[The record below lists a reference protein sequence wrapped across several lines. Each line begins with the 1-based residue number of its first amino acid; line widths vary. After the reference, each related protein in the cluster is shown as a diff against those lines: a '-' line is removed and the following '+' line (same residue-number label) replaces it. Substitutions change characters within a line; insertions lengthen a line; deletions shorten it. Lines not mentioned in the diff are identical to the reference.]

1 MAALARIASRI
12 LPPVGRTRNP
22 TVLASGSTKRSS
34 SASIVRRRRQKA
46 DKGFGHPRAA
56 AEACERR
63 RPGLNLNTW
72 VDRRPSLDEP
82 ESLRLV
88 VGTQGRAIDAAAAE
102 KLLAGLTPR
111 GLLRFRE
118 QDAACSS
125 AGSGSSNLSDPLPND
140 DVASSYAASL
150 AKGQRGPQLCQQSP
164 AYGTLGLSCC
174 LLPSVVQLASVYRQV
189 EKFAQISAQCGGGRQ

>member
-1 MAALARIASRI
+1 MTQSRSE
-12 LPPVGRTRNP
+12 P
-22 TVLASGSTKRSS
+22 
-34 SASIVRRRRQKA
+34 Q
-46 DKGFGHPRAA
+46 
-56 AEACERR
+56 
-63 RPGLNLNTW
+63 TW

-102 KLLAGLTPR
+102 KLLAGLTSP

-118 QDAACSS
+118 QDAAPSS
-125 AGSGSSNLSDPLPND
+125 TGSGSSNLSDQLASD

-150 AKGQRGPQLCQQSP
+150 AKGQRGPQLRQQSA
-164 AYGTLGLSCC
+164 AYGTLGSSCR
-174 LLPSVVQLASVYRQV
+174 LLPNAVQPASAYRQL